1 MKDEKDLKLILNST
15 NIEDLILKY
24 KKFLKKRLRK
34 DIYIV
39 TSIKSKF
46 FDIYNIYF
54 TDKINTNLIK
64 MNGYTNKVYL
74 GNKVIKDSLILSY
87 FFEDKFNKSD
97 IKVYFLGGKLSGK
110 EKNIIT
116 DSLNIFLGKLY
127 GYIENIFYKNKI
139 KARERSILTIN
150 EFSDLLNLL
159 SGADES
165 AIQSMY
171 LGFSAESIDAD
182 RVTFYYYDENRKQLY
197 PNFIMVYKKHK
208 LLAYDYYSELK
219 DISLKVGEDLSG
231 ITAKL
236 KEPILIEDIKKDK
249 NKFYLGKVD
258 KKIGM
263 KIKSIISLPVII
275 KDKIF
280 GIIEVASVEK
290 KFTKIE
296 LSVLKILTNLVVNI
310 MERTTLYNWAITD
323 NLTQLY
329 NFHYLQL
336 ALEQELTRIKRYPQ
350 PLSLIMIDI
359 DNFKRINDTYGHQF
373 GNVVLKTLSR
383 IIRESLR
390 KNIDLPARYGG
401 DEFMII
407 LPHTNLKGATV
418 FAERILNKIREV
430 RVKYNNKPIS
440 FTVSIGVS
448 SITDRNITKDKF
460 IEMVDSALYKSKN
473 RGKNQIQIYEE
484 L

>member
-1 MKDEKDLKLILNST
+1 
-15 NIEDLILKY
+15 
-24 KKFLKKRLRK
+24 
-34 DIYIV
+34 
-39 TSIKSKF
+39 
-46 FDIYNIYF
+46 
-54 TDKINTNLIK
+54 
-64 MNGYTNKVYL
+64 
-74 GNKVIKDSLILSY
+74 
-87 FFEDKFNKSD
+87 
-97 IKVYFLGGKLSGK
+97 
-110 EKNIIT
+110 
-116 DSLNIFLGKLY
+116 
-127 GYIENIFYKNKI
+127 
-139 KARERSILTIN
+139 
-150 EFSDLLNLL
+150 
-159 SGADES
+159 
-165 AIQSMY
+165 
-171 LGFSAESIDAD
+171 
-182 RVTFYYYDENRKQLY
+182 
-197 PNFIMVYKKHK
+197 
-208 LLAYDYYSELK
+208 
-219 DISLKVGEDLSG
+219 
-231 ITAKL
+231 
-236 KEPILIEDIKKDK
+236 
-249 NKFYLGKVD
+249 
-258 KKIGM
+258 
-263 KIKSIISLPVII
+263 
-275 KDKIF
+275 
-280 GIIEVASVEK
+280 
-290 KFTKIE
+290 
-296 LSVLKILTNLVVNI
+296 